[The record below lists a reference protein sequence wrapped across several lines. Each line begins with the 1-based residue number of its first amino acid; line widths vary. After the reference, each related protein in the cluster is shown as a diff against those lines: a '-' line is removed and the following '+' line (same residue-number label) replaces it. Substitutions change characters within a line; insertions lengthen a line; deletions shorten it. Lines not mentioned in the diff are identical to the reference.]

1 MLRLTVDEL
10 AARAGVTVRTL
21 RFYSS
26 RGLLPP
32 PQLGPRR
39 VGLYGAEHLDRL
51 ELIEELQRL
60 GLTLAAI
67 DRYLDQLPSDIS
79 ALDLAIHRA
88 LIAVWAPETAEQA
101 TAEQLSRRVGRT
113 LSEADLDQLVAMGAL
128 QRTEQDGELLVDP
141 GLLPLGARVLDLPIP
156 LETIVATRA
165 VVRLHSQATAREL
178 HRLFRET
185 VWKPFRESGADEAE
199 VDRMRE
205 QAGQIEPLLTQALV
219 TAFHRSLAEQLAAG
233 ASRRAVDAGQ
243 FEHAGTG
250 PDHRTDSD

>member
-1 MLRLTVDEL
+1 MSANRPAAPLRLTVDEL

-21 RFYSS
+21 RFYSG

-32 PQLGPRR
+32 PELGPRR

-67 DRYLDQLPSDIS
+67 ERYLDQLPDDLS

-101 TAEQLSRRVGRT
+101 SVEQLSRRTGRE
-113 LSEADLDQLVAMGAL
+113 LSRADLDQLVAMGAL
-128 QRTEQDGELLVDP
+128 QRTDDEGLFTVDP

-156 LETIVATRA
+156 LETIVTARA
-165 VVRLHSQATAREL
+165 VVRLHSRAAAQEL
-178 HRLFRET
+178 NRLFRET
-185 VWKPFRESGADEAE
+185 VWKPFRESAPAAAE

-205 QAGQIEPLLTQALV
+205 LTGQIEPLLTQALV
-219 TAFHRSLAEQLAAG
+219 TAFHRSLAEQLAEG
-233 ASRRAVDAGQ
+233 SG
-243 FEHAGTG
+243 
-250 PDHRTDSD
+250 